1 MEEKEV
7 GEWLNKMGLKYKLD
21 SKKMTFSVIYE
32 EAGKNWDIRVFV
44 GKHWIQIAARIA
56 KASEI
61 PADKREQILE
71 NILKANYEL
80 NEVTFSMDKD
90 GNLYSENDVPKVSN
104 FENFRSE
111 FTAVPFGIRHWME
124 NIQPLLKA

>member
-7 GEWLNKMGLKYKLD
+7 GEWLTKMGLKYKLD

-32 EAGKNWDIRVFV
+32 EGGKNWDIRVFV
-44 GKHWIQIAARIA
+44 GKHWIQIAARVA
-56 KASEI
+56 MASEL
-61 PADKREQILE
+61 PADKREEILE
-71 NILKANYEL
+71 HVLKANYEL

-111 FTAVPFGIRHWME
+111 FTAVPFGIRHWMK
-124 NIQPLLKA
+124 NIQPLLGG